1 MTLETMKPQSNKAA
15 RQLSSMPN
23 THRQSTLSAIS
34 AKTHSVTSEIKRLG
48 VEANRLKELI
58 DKAPKGD
65 GLSRLD
71 WIHQQLHQGN

>member
-1 MTLETMKPQSNKAA
+1 MMPKSNKVA

-34 AKTHSVTSEIKRLG
+34 AKAHAITSEIKHLG
-48 VEANRLKELI
+48 VEVDRLKNLMER
-58 DKAPKGD
+58 APKGD

-71 WIHQQLHQGN
+71 WIHRQIQQGN

>member
-1 MTLETMKPQSNKAA
+1 MCKVMMPKSNKVA

-34 AKTHSVTSEIKRLG
+34 AKAHATTSEIKRLG